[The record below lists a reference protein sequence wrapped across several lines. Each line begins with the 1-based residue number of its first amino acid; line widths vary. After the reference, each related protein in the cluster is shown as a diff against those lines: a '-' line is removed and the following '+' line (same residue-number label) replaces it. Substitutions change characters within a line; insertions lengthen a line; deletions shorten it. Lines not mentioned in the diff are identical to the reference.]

1 MFEKGKSG
9 KIVFI
14 FWESFGYLVGG
25 KCWFCGEESW
35 KRWMLFFIRRRSIEN
50 GFKYGIKEYMF
61 SVLIFVYFYFFIK
74 EEICDDEMESRL
86 NGGWLMWIDRRV

>member
-1 MFEKGKSG
+1 
-9 KIVFI
+9 
-14 FWESFGYLVGG
+14 
-25 KCWFCGEESW
+25 
-35 KRWMLFFIRRRSIEN
+35 MLFFIRRRSIEN

-86 NGGWLMWIDRRV
+86 NGG